1 MMEIIGYRFIRNRA
15 TGEIVG
21 PLVPVFTD
29 EWPYRIPPDSQP
41 VWRYMDLWKFESMMR
56 RSVLYFRRCDK
67 FPDPLEGRL
76 SDRTIHGTS
85 KSEQAFTSAYN
96 IREDYDKQAAAQE
109 ITRGCVF
116 VNCWHMGTSESA
128 RMWREYTSTR
138 DSVVIVSTVGDLR
151 AAVGDDV
158 VLAGVRYVPVT
169 TPRIKFS
176 ELTVFF
182 YKDESFEYENELR
195 LVRPLK
201 DGEQVFQDNEEDFAK
216 EIQIQLSSVIR
227 RVIMNKEISNNAAD
241 AVESLCRQDCPTAAI
256 ERSNL

>member
-1 MMEIIGYRFIRNRA
+1 MMEIIGYRFIRNRS

-21 PLVPVFTD
+21 PLVPVFAD
-29 EWPYRIPPDSQP
+29 EWPYRIPAESQT
-41 VWRYMDLWKFESMMR
+41 VWRYMDLWKFEAMLRQSA
-56 RSVLYFRRCDK
+56 LYFRRCDK
-67 FPDPLEGRL
+67 FSDPLEGRL
-76 SDRTIHGTS
+76 SNRVIHGTS
-85 KSEQAFTSAYN
+85 KSDREFASVYN
-96 IREDYDKQAAAQE
+96 IQQDYDKETAAQE

-116 VNCWHMGTSESA
+116 VNCWHMGDVESQ
-128 RMWREYTSTR
+128 RMWQEYTTAP
-138 DSVVIVSTVGDLR
+138 DSVVIVSAVGDLR

-158 VLAGVRYVPVT
+158 VLAGVRYVPLT

-227 RVIMNKEISNNAAD
+227 RVVTNKAISESAAD
-241 AVESLCRQDCPTAAI
+241 TVRSLCRQYCPSVRVEPST
-256 ERSNL
+256 L